1 MRTFFFLTLIA
12 SPALAQDQASNAIIF
27 LETGVIC
34 APDSIATAP
43 APDTVAGITN
53 VIEDDP
59 PFVSTVNRV
68 PAVLGIG
75 FGAKAQAGEIFG
87 ISDVTVSVRH
97 PEMGNEAV
105 TLQSYQTSISGVD
118 PSIAFYQFDY
128 DYELLPGRW
137 TIEAR
142 KDAKLLYRSQF
153 EVVPPPCETRIG

>member
-97 PEMGNEAV
+97 PEMGN
-105 TLQSYQTSISGVD
+105 
-118 PSIAFYQFDY
+118 
-128 DYELLPGRW
+128 
-137 TIEAR
+137 
-142 KDAKLLYRSQF
+142 
-153 EVVPPPCETRIG
+153 